1 MSSEHEEALKE
12 NLYCEH
18 TRYAPRSLNRRR
30 YLGDDSA
37 TTQQDFSYIE
47 NFRVDNLKAKGR
59 ETSFTLKERTVVRI
73 DGTEHDE
80 LQFFITILKGKHVVA
95 GQDGALIQDTESM
108 LIPSIFTVLEAGDY
122 VLHIGFLAREAEILR
137 QPCQSIQLQMA
148 MRRADKEILYPRSRA
163 REAEVSAISLETISS
178 LDEKFFEARILPVSD
193 DNGKF

>member
-122 VLHIGFLAREAEILR
+122 VIHIGFLAREAEILR

-178 LDEKFFEARILPVSD
+178 LDEHFFEARILPVSD